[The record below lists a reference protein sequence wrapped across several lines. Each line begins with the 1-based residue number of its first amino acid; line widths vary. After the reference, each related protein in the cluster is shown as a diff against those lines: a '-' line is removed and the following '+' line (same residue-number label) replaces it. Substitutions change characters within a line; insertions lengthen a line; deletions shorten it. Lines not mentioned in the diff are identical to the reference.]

1 MRAIRIERPNHV
13 DVMELEAFK
22 IFRKGLTVL
31 SSFTSL
37 RNSYQAVALLQS
49 RQVRV
54 SSLISHQLPL
64 DEFER
69 GVELIERGL
78 ENVKKVLITPS

>member
-1 MRAIRIERPNHV
+1 
-13 DVMELEAFK
+13 MELEGFEVFEK
-22 IFRKGLTVL
+22 ELTVL

-49 RQVRV
+49 GQVDVR
-54 SSLISHQLPL
+54 SRISHRLPL
-64 DEFER
+64 ADFER

-78 ENVKKVLITPS
+78 DNVKKY

>member
-1 MRAIRIERPNHV
+1 
-13 DVMELEAFK
+13 MELEGFEVFEK
-22 IFRKGLTVL
+22 ELTVL

-49 RQVRV
+49 GQVDVR
-54 SSLISHQLPL
+54 SRISHRLPL
-64 DEFER
+64 ADFER

-78 ENVKKVLITPS
+78 DNVKKVLILPQE